1 MNLIILNVY
10 KLSQP
15 ENILMGANRQVGMQL
30 HNFYGPAGKNQ
41 YLSYFEMS
49 LEIKSQ
55 VFMSDISNAF
65 CVSWI

>member
-1 MNLIILNVY
+1 
-10 KLSQP
+10 
-15 ENILMGANRQVGMQL
+15 MGVNWQVSMQL
-30 HNFYGPAGKNQ
+30 HDFYSPAGKNQ

-55 VFMSDISNAF
+55 VLMSDVSNAF